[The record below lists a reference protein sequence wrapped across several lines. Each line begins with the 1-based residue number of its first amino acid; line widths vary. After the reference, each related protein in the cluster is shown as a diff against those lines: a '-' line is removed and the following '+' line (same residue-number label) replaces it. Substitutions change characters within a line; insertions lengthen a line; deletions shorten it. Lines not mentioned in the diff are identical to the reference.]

1 MYLVIDTS
9 TRHGAVGV
17 WRDGALA
24 HLVTWDSPHNHTSE
38 LMPAVETVLGG
49 AGAAPS
55 DIQGIAVAHGPG
67 GFSALRAGLG
77 VAKGLAFALSV
88 PAVGVS
94 TLEATAYPHRGAGY
108 PVCAVIQA
116 GRELVAWARFA
127 STDDGLARRTP
138 DRVTPL
144 ERLLAAAGRHMLFC
158 GEGAAVYAD
167 QLREALGGRAHFGPD
182 DAPGSRLA
190 GVAELGARRLDAG
203 EGTSPG
209 DLQPHYGRPPSITRP
224 KPGQRPGP
232 TKGAAGHGPAPKKGA
247 RRDQRAGG

>member
-9 TRHGAVGV
+9 TRHGAVGL

-24 HLVTWDSPHNHTSE
+24 RLLTWDSPHNHTHE
-38 LMPAVETVLGG
+38 LMPAVEAVLDG
-49 AGAAPS
+49 ARAAPS
-55 DIQGIAVAHGPG
+55 DIRGIAVAHGPG

-94 TLEATAYPHRGAGY
+94 TLEATAYPHRDAGY
-108 PVCAVIQA
+108 PVCAVIEA
-116 GRELVAWARFA
+116 GRALVAWARFA
-127 STDDGLARRTP
+127 PADGGLTRRTP

-144 ERLLAAAGRHMLFC
+144 DRLLAAAGRHVLFC

-167 QLREALGGRAHFGPD
+167 ALREAMGHRAHLVPH

-203 EGTSPG
+203 EGTSPS
-209 DLQPHYGRPPSITRP
+209 DLQPHYGRPPGITNPNPP
-224 KPGQRPGP
+224 KALR
-232 TKGAAGHGPAPKKGA
+232 KGAAAQMRRA
-247 RRDQRAGG
+247 R

>member
-9 TRHGAVGV
+9 TRHGAVGL

-24 HLVTWDSPHNHTSE
+24 QRLTWASPHNHTSE
-38 LMPAVETVLGG
+38 LMPAVEAVLES

-55 DIQGIAVAHGPG
+55 DIRGIAVAHGPG

-94 TLEATAYPHRGAGY
+94 TLEATAYPHRDAGY
-108 PVCAVIQA
+108 PVCAVIEA

-127 STDDGLARRTP
+127 STDGGWARRKP

-144 ERLLAAAGRHMLFC
+144 DRLLAAAGRHTLFC
-158 GEGAAVYAD
+158 GEGAVVHAD
-167 QLREALGGRAHFGPD
+167 ALREAMGRRAHFAAD
-182 DAPGSRLA
+182 DAPADRLA
-190 GVAELGARRLDAG
+190 GVAELGARLLDRG

-209 DLQPHYGRPPSITRP
+209 DVQPHYGRPPTITRAKPP
-224 KPGQRPGP
+224 KAPRKGP
-232 TKGAAGHGPAPKKGA
+232 GA
-247 RRDQRAGG
+247 RTRQER